1 MKTINLHNSLDIK
14 GIYVT
19 PANKIIGIPLFRQNG
34 QEYRESPKCVELWQ
48 KNGDGGMHLK
58 KRWRK
63 TSITYIEYADIPNTW
78 VEPRARALQHK

>member
-1 MKTINLHNSLDIK
+1 MKTIPLHPAFDIN

-19 PANKIIGIPLFRQNG
+19 PANKTVGIPLFRQNG
-34 QEYRESPKCVELWQ
+34 QEYREFPKSVELWQ
-48 KNGDGGMHLK
+48 RNGDGKMHLK

-78 VEPRARALQHK
+78 VEPRALQNK

>member
-1 MKTINLHNSLDIK
+1 MKTILFHPAFDIN

-19 PANKIIGIPLFRQNG
+19 PANKTVGIPLFRQNG
-34 QEYRESPKCVELWQ
+34 QEYREFPKSVELWQ
-48 KNGDGGMHLK
+48 RNGDGGMHLK

-78 VEPRARALQHK
+78 VEPRALQNK